1 MPIIKQRLDIPY
13 ANTGRHKKLN
23 GELQL
28 SYKSYAGDI
37 EAQKQQHKLFQ
48 KGLNQEKFHLE
59 TLVIIMKRGGQRD
72 KVIIKLSQKIGRV
85 HQ

>member
-13 ANTGRHKKLN
+13 ENTGRHKKLN

-28 SYKSYAGDI
+28 SYKSYAGGI
-37 EAQKQQHKLFQ
+37 ETYKQQHKLFQ
-48 KGLNQEKFHLE
+48 KGLNQEKLHLE
-59 TLVIIMKRGGQRD
+59 TLVINMKREGKRD
-72 KVIIKLSQKIGRV
+72 NVIIKISQKMGRV